1 MHFKNICPKFYDYKN
16 NVLPEISSKGA
27 GKLFLVKIKKKT
39 LLSFI
44 RIL

>member
-1 MHFKNICPKFYDYKN
+1 MHFKNICPKCYDHKN
-16 NVLPEISSKGA
+16 TVLPEINSKGA
-27 GKLFLVKIKKKT
+27 RKLFLVKIKKKT